1 MKTKILKKSVAFVV
15 DLLMTVNLFSQTVVQ
30 AGGTFNILPNT
41 NQNQT
46 VLVVNGGTIAL
57 HAPSGSDHQWMYGET
72 GDMFFTQDIS
82 TVGPGTYALIYTDGN
97 SATWALNIYVH
108 YQVQGPGCVTI
119 TPPATSIQVNFSS
132 NFELY
137 TYYSFNTSSGLY
149 DILYGG
155 GANNYFSFT
164 QGSYLL
170 KFRDVA
176 QFWSYDTLTVSG
188 LSAVVDA
195 IAFEAITICPTLTSG
210 LCTIKGVEHA
220 KFAIYSTTG
229 RLVTTGNGN
238 EIDLSGYNAG
248 IYFIKISSRNTNVS
262 TVKVMKR

>member
-1 MKTKILKKSVAFVV
+1 VYPGETHNVPAGTTQDDVV
-15 DLLMTVNLFSQTVVQ
+15 YV
-30 AGGTFNILPNT
+30 I
-41 NQNQT
+41 
-46 VLVVNGGTIAL
+46 NGGSISL
-57 HAPSGSDHQWMYGET
+57 VAPESSYYDWTYSET
-72 GDMFFTQDIS
+72 GVGWDTRTIS
-82 TVGPGTYALIYTDGN
+82 TVGPGAYTLLYLDGN
-97 SATWALNIYVH
+97 GNAIGISVIVH

-119 TPPATSIQVNFSS
+119 TPPATTITLNFST
-132 NFELY
+132 NFESY
-137 TYYSFNTSSGLY
+137 RYYQYNQSSQAY

-155 GANNYFSFT
+155 TASSCAFT

-188 LSAVVDA
+188 SSAVVDA

-229 RLVTTGNGN
+229 QLVTTGNGN